1 MASVPVEASTYVDN
15 FNFCSPSQSKL
26 AEAVDVLEVFTEAWS
41 LTVSW
46 DKTWMWGT
54 NKAISDF
61 WKALPALQDHYP
73 DGVPV
78 TQSAVELGVV
88 RLYSKRP
95 SPGALHARVQKGIN
109 LCRKVQRQHFNLCDS
124 ASVVQRGV
132 FPLALYGADTQYL
145 SARELQRL
153 RSAIKSVIIGP
164 WRNASGLL
172 TCHVLT
178 KQVFDPLV
186 FILLNI
192 FSLVRSAV
200 DVDASIASQFIRIV
214 CETDK
219 DCSRCYGPASACAMY
234 LQKVGWRLD
243 DEGNL
248 HGPPG
253 TTAIHIFTTSRREL
267 KTAFL

>member
-1 MASVPVEASTYVDN
+1 M
-15 FNFCSPSQSKL
+15 L
-26 AEAVDVLEVFTEAWS
+26 VF
-41 LTVSW
+41 
-46 DKTWMWGT
+46 K
-54 NKAISDF
+54 
-61 WKALPALQDHYP
+61 KALTFAVRSNASISSCVML
-73 DGVPV
+73 PV
-78 TQSAVELGVV
+78 L
-88 RLYSKRP
+88 SKGECFLLRCMGP
-95 SPGALHARVQKGIN
+95 THRICVQGN
-109 LCRKVQRQHFNLCDS
+109 C
-124 ASVVQRGV
+124 
-132 FPLALYGADTQYL
+132 
-145 SARELQRL
+145 
-153 RSAIKSVIIGP
+153 SAIKSVIIGP

-178 KQVFDPLV
+178 KQVFDPFV

-267 KTAFL
+267 KTAFLQWWDVYVWQHQQHRRGVPVMAWSRELTLTVLEPLNDRDLAFAAPRIVSAFSQ